1 MTEEQTAAAR
11 ACLAA
16 AESDTATFPAI
27 VGALVG
33 AGFESYAVDFRRAT
47 ATHYLPSGDSL
58 ELPTHKAATA
68 IAPALDDAGLTAA
81 IREAQQQAP
90 GYTYRG
96 FCEQAAGGRLRRLHR
111 LLPRPPRRLFRP
123 DGADAGGAV
132 SGVVRGFLPIGP
144 FSCLAPWR
152 FAWHRRKEPEPRP
165 EPRI

>member
-81 IREAQQQAP
+81 IREAQRQAP

-96 FCEQAAGGRLRRLHR
+96 FCEKAAAAGCAGYIVSFPGRRAVYFARTGQTHVE
-111 LLPRPPRRLFRP
+111 LFP
-123 DGADAGGAV
+123 G
-132 SGVVRGFLPIGP
+132 S
-144 FSCLAPWR
+144 
-152 FAWHRRKEPEPRP
+152 
-165 EPRI
+165 

>member
-27 VGALVG
+27 VGALIA
-33 AGFESYAVDFRRAT
+33 AGFESYAVDFRPAAAT
-47 ATHYLPSGDSL
+47 YYLPSGDSL

-81 IREAQQQAP
+81 IREAQQQARLHLSRLLRT
-90 GYTYRG
+90 GG
-96 FCEQAAGGRLRRLHR
+96 GGRLRRLHR

-123 DGADAGGAV
+123 DGADACGAV

-144 FSCLAPWR
+144 FSCLAPPQS
-152 FAWHRRKEPEPRP
+152 AWHRRKEPEPRP